1 MEDID
6 YPPTN
11 RLQKNIVPVAAA
23 TILAGLGWYFV
34 SEFVNTRSDCPSLHK
49 SILILCLGISWL
61 LCVRALVF
69 GPDGPIEQLIAVVL
83 MMAIG
88 LGLPLLTTGMLL
100 KQTTLGATFC
110 PECENRG
117 KAEEKLISNPSEAF
131 ILAGN
136 CEPPAKD
143 VQIQALLNW
152 SSNLMGT
159 PDCTM
164 AKSKIEQA
172 ATLAAELTPGPER
185 KQLMQTVAD
194 KQITYADSQKCAP
207 TPIPTVTPIPSAIP
221 EPVPMAT
228 EAPPPAPTP
237 TQVLAI
243 TLLGKRPDKGIIV
256 FKLTADGT
264 PVPGLTKADITLA
277 AANQTPRITEVA
289 PRTEN
294 SKVCVVAVIDN
305 SGSIKEQKLLKGAID
320 GLNEMK
326 DMRPNLEL
334 GMVVFDTGIVHE
346 VKPSR
351 KPLDA
356 NLITGFG
363 EYTSLWLAMDA
374 GIKLASNCAAPA
386 LDRYLFVVTDGADSG
401 VSLTQADF
409 LKKNKDSDI
418 GICAV
423 GIGLKE
429 DQQKPLQD
437 TAVGCPYRLAKD
449 VGTVRGLLQEILYD
463 TGNSY
468 RITTEDPFECP
479 VTLEVRGTSLKVCP

>member
-1 MEDID
+1 MEDFE
-6 YPPTN
+6 YPQTN

-34 SEFVNTRSDCPSLHK
+34 SEFFNNNSDCPSLHK
-49 SILILCLGISWL
+49 TILILCLGISWL

-100 KQTTLGATFC
+100 KQTTLGATWC
-110 PECENRG
+110 SECENRV
-117 KAEEKLISNPSEAF
+117 KAKDQLISDPSAAF

-136 CEPPAKD
+136 CPSPAKD
-143 VQIQALLNW
+143 VQIQALLNL

-159 PDCTM
+159 PDCPM
-164 AKSKIEQA
+164 AKSKIEEA
-172 ATLAAELTPGPER
+172 ATLAAGLTPGLETD
-185 KQLMQTVAD
+185 QLKRTVAD

-228 EAPPPAPTP
+228 EPPPPAPTP

-243 TLLGKRPDKGIIV
+243 TLLGKRPDKGIIE

-264 PVPGLTKADITLA
+264 PVPGLTEADITLA

-289 PRTEN
+289 PRSEN
-294 SKVCVVAVIDN
+294 SQVCVVAVIDN
-305 SGSIKEQKLLKGAID
+305 SASIKDQKLLKGAID

-326 DMRPNLEL
+326 DMRPNLQL
-334 GMVVFDTGIVHE
+334 GMVVFDDGIVHKVE
-346 VKPSR
+346 PSS

-356 NLITGFG
+356 TLINGFG
-363 EYTSLWLAMDA
+363 QYTALWLAMDA
-374 GIKLASNCAAPA
+374 GIQLASKCEAPA
-386 LDRYLFVVTDGADSG
+386 LDQYLFVVTDGADSNR
-401 VSLTQADF
+401 SLTQADF
-409 LKKNKDSDI
+409 LKNNKDSDI

-423 GIGLKE
+423 GIDLKE
-429 DQQKPLQD
+429 AQQKPLQD
-437 TAVGCPYRLAKD
+437 TVVGCPYRAAKD

-468 RITTEDPFECP
+468 RITTEDRFKCP
-479 VTLEVRGTSLKVCP
+479 VTLEVRGTLVEVCR